1 MSFIIGISGYF
12 HDSSVCLL
20 QNGEL
25 LEFLKEEEFTRI
37 KGTSGFPFRSLNFL
51 VKKYGLNNNNI
62 VQVIFYEKPLRGWAA
77 RVTHSFRHID
87 KSTQLLSH
95 QLKQFWNGPIGFAK
109 DIQSASNLMREK
121 LGIAPSSQ
129 PRIERNAIC

>member
-37 KGTSGFPFRSLNFL
+37 KGTSGFHLGSKLS

-62 VQVIFYEKPLRGWAA
+62 VQVIF
-77 RVTHSFRHID
+77 
-87 KSTQLLSH
+87 
-95 QLKQFWNGPIGFAK
+95 
-109 DIQSASNLMREK
+109 MR
-121 LGIAPSSQ
+121 S
-129 PRIERNAIC
+129 R

>member
-37 KGTSGFPFRSLNFL
+37 KGTSGFPFSL
-51 VKKYGLNNNNI
+51 
-62 VQVIFYEKPLRGWAA
+62 
-77 RVTHSFRHID
+77 
-87 KSTQLLSH
+87 
-95 QLKQFWNGPIGFAK
+95 
-109 DIQSASNLMREK
+109 
-121 LGIAPSSQ
+121 
-129 PRIERNAIC
+129 

>member
-109 DIQSASNLMREK
+109 DIQKCIKLDERK
-121 LGIAPSSQ
+121 LGIAPIIS
-129 PRIERNAIC
+129 ATH